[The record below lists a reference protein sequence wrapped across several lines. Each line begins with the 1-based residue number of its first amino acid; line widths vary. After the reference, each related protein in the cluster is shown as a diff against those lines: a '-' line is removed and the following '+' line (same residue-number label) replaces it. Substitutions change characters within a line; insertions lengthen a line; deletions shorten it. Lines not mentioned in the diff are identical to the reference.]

1 VPALPP
7 LSRLPQEIEDVL
19 KIVGIDSGKR
29 VHPVV
34 GVREAKQHGH
44 KAAFPED
51 KFLGI
56 LSASDVTSGF
66 LDATN
71 EEFEIIIG
79 MSQQRFLKLRKQ
91 LGTKSDGNLLH
102 VGH

>member
-1 VPALPP
+1 
-7 LSRLPQEIEDVL
+7 
-19 KIVGIDSGKR
+19 
-29 VHPVV
+29 
-34 GVREAKQHGH
+34 VREAKQHGH

-71 EEFEIIIG
+71 EEFEISIG
-79 MSQQRFLKLRKQ
+79 TRQQRLFQVRKQ
-91 LGTKSDGNLLH
+91 MGSKSDGNLLH
-102 VGH
+102 VGY